1 MEANDDED
9 GKHLWKPVTEPDGRT
24 SHVVFTK
31 PKAHLEGWVMQ
42 HDDGTWVARTVA
54 GVRGEFETEEDARAF
69 LKLLLAS
76 NG

>member
-1 MEANDDED
+1 MEANDDD
-9 GKHLWKPVTEPDGRT
+9 DAYIWKPVIEPNGRT

-31 PKAHLEGWVMQ
+31 PKTHLEGWVMQ
-42 HDDGTWVARTVA
+42 HDDGTWIARTVK
-54 GVRGEFETEEDARAF
+54 GVRGEFETEDDARSF